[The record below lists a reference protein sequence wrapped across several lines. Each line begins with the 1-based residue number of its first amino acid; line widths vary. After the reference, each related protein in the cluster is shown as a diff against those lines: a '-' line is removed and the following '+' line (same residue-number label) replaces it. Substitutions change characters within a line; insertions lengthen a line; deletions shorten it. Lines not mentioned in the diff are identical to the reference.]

1 MKIRGILMAVTVLMG
16 MAAAAGCNDEST
28 SSISRVEK
36 RNESSVAEVSTTL
49 DESAEGSDSSS
60 EGDSDT
66 AQDTTEKSAAQK
78 AREEAREQAAEI
90 QETRSDEEQEA
101 PAGDEDTQK
110 TAEEM
115 FKKSCDTFWDT
126 LINCGY
132 QLDEEDQSGEGVR
145 VVDYDS
151 VDAIKEIYTQVF
163 LEPDPM
169 IDEKYFEENGK
180 LYCRDGARGADM
192 YYRSTELMPVSV
204 KENFAEYTAVSY
216 FADPDTNEPMD
227 KKLHDFKMM
236 KVNGEWRT
244 AEFTLPY

>member
-126 LINCGY
+126 LINCGFA
-132 QLDEEDQSGEGVR
+132 Q
-145 VVDYDS
+145 
-151 VDAIKEIYTQVF
+151 IYVYHPF
-163 LEPDPM
+163 DCLL
-169 IDEKYFEENGK
+169 
-180 LYCRDGARGADM
+180 LYCANSDDPIV
-192 YYRSTELMPVSV
+192 TLHSV
-204 KENFAEYTAVSY
+204 IDYGRN
-216 FADPDTNEPMD
+216 
-227 KKLHDFKMM
+227 
-236 KVNGEWRT
+236 
-244 AEFTLPY
+244 